1 MDDIGNNLTRFD
13 CRGQGLAQ
21 KVTSAGE
28 LCVQQSDIQTIV
40 LNVETTSIAVY
51 EQKGAVPI
59 RYFEGPAERNGES

>member
-51 EQKGAVPI
+51 EQKGPYRF